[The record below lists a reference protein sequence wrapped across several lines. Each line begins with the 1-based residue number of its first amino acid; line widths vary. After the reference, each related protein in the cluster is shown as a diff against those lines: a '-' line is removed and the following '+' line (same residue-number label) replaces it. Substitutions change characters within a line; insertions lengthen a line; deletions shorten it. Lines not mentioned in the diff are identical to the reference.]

1 MGSFIELND
10 TLQLTP
16 EQGFPAELS
25 LEQHLKTPFELDQFS
40 GKNFHFQGKSG
51 IRIFHAP
58 PVRNFLV
65 ENRNGKWIY
74 WGLVHI
80 TQVVHDYVKQKT
92 SGQFFLIYLNSP
104 DEMKVA
110 HDLIDGREDKK
121 FFTSLEQKI

>member
-1 MGSFIELND
+1 MGSVIELND

-25 LEQHLKTPFELDQFS
+25 LEQHLKKPFELSQFS
-40 GKNFHFQGKSG
+40 GKNSHFQDKPG

-92 SGQFFLIYLNSP
+92 SGQFTILSLYSP
-104 DEMKVA
+104 DEMKAA
-110 HDLIDGREDKK
+110 HRLIDGRPEKLFK
-121 FFTSLEQKI
+121 